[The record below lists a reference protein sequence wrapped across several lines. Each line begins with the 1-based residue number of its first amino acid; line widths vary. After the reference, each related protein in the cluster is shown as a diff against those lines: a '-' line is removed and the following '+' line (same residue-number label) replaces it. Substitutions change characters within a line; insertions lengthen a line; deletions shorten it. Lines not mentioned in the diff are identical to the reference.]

1 MDEKLNAM
9 VGPHSPLPLPRM
21 RNENQLEVDPVGIDA
36 IIDAVVWLNPIAIDI
51 AGIRLLGTK
60 AAVKVNFLNAGRPKS
75 LDGGA
80 EPLQQPST
88 TGREPEALCYLVQ
101 RCSIIT
107 RRQRTGTRVK
117 NRNQSSSILSETKQ
131 VVNIYAVSVHRRLK
145 CHASAKARASGC
157 RHSED
162 CGSYRHE
169 DHHALRPS
177 ERCGH
182 GRSARE
188 SPRGAG
194 GHTSGHTRNAP
205 TVGEMKAPAKLQ

>member
-1 MDEKLNAM
+1 
-9 VGPHSPLPLPRM
+9 
-21 RNENQLEVDPVGIDA
+21 
-36 IIDAVVWLNPIAIDI
+36 
-51 AGIRLLGTK
+51 
-60 AAVKVNFLNAGRPKS
+60 
-75 LDGGA
+75 
-80 EPLQQPST
+80 T
-88 TGREPEALCYLVQ
+88 TLFR
-101 RCSIIT
+101 S
-107 RRQRTGTRVK
+107 K
-117 NRNQSSSILSETKQ
+117 NRNQATSILSDTKQ

-145 CHASAKARASGC
+145 CHASAKVRASGC

-194 GHTSGHTRNAP
+194 WAYFWAPRNTP
-205 TVGEMKAPAKLQ
+205 TVGEMKALA

>member
-1 MDEKLNAM
+1 MTHLLAQSRSWSCRLHYLNHTARLPFTVLSKELRKTHLRAGLHRRMDEKLNAM

-36 IIDAVVWLNPIAIDI
+36 IIDAVVGLNPIAIDI

-88 TGREPEALCYLVQ
+88 TRREPEALGYLVQ
-101 RCSIIT
+101 RCSKIT

-117 NRNQSSSILSETKQ
+117 DRYQSSSILSETKT
-131 VVNIYAVSVHRRLK
+131 VVNIYAVSVHYRPK
-145 CHASAKARASGC
+145 CDASAKARASGC
-157 RHSED
+157 RLSKD
-162 CGSYRHE
+162 S
-169 DHHALRPS
+169 
-177 ERCGH
+177 
-182 GRSARE
+182 
-188 SPRGAG
+188 
-194 GHTSGHTRNAP
+194 SGC
-205 TVGEMKAPAKLQ
+205 V